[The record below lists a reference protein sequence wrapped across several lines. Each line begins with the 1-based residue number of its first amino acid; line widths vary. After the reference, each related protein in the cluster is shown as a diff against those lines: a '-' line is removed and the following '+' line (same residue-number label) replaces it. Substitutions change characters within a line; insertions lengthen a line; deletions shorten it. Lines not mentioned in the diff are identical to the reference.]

1 MKKYLSLAAACIMLA
16 AALSGCSAQQIFT
29 AREETFDAAG
39 ISSVV
44 IDVQDREVAV
54 GVSDDGAVHID
65 CFESEKEYYEIVCS
79 EEGVLTISLVLDK
92 AWTDYIGLQPSEDVR
107 KLSVT
112 VPDGTLSDLTIV
124 TTNEDIRLGALSFA
138 GSVQLD
144 SNGGDLRFEALCVGT
159 GAAFTA
165 KNGDIAGSLVGG
177 WDDFSISCTVKKG
190 DCNLPE
196 SKPDGAKSLSVDCNN
211 GDVTIEFV

>member
-16 AALSGCSAQQIFT
+16 AALSGCSAQQTFT

-54 GVSDDGAVHID
+54 GVSVDGAVHVD
-65 CFESEKEYYEIVCS
+65 CFESEKEYYEIVRS

-92 AWTDYIGLQPSEDVR
+92 AWTDYIGLQPSEEVR
-107 KLSVT
+107 KLSVM

-138 GSVQLD
+138 GSVRLD
-144 SNGGDLRFEALCVGT
+144 SNGGDLRFEALRVGT

-196 SKPDGAKSLSVDCNN
+196 SKPNGTKSLSVDCNN